1 MAKKGKNSAR
11 GQRSGRVTPKNCE
24 IAPVE
29 VRSLRVDEVEGVLP
43 SGMHARFGVIHFRDP
58 GLDDVDDLV
67 LQIAEL
73 IANNHITFR
82 VSLSRA
88 KANHQLKAF
97 VESDE
102 IMATSSPVF
111 KDLVLAFRTS
121 FVEMC
126 GPHFREARILRHV
139 NSYLDSL
146 SRLDNDSASILLK
159 LLDSNNP
166 PLQVVETARLLSCE
180 YV

>member
-97 VESDE
+97 VEGDE
-102 IMATSSPVF
+102 IMAATSTDF
-111 KDLVLAFRTS
+111 ADLIRAFQANST
-121 FVEMC
+121 ELC
-126 GPHFREARILRHV
+126 GPYFKQARILRHV
-139 NSYLDSL
+139 ESYLCEL
-146 SRLDNDSASILLK
+146 SQLDNNSASILVR
-159 LLDSNNP
+159 LLNSNNP
-166 PLQVVETARLLSCE
+166 PQPAIETARIL
-180 YV
+180 VK

>member
-1 MAKKGKNSAR
+1 MCIR
-11 GQRSGRVTPKNCE
+11 DR
-24 IAPVE
+24 
-29 VRSLRVDEVEGVLP
+29 RVDEVEGVLP

-58 GLDDVDDLV
+58 GLDYVDDLV

-73 IANNHITFR
+73 KANNHITFR